1 MYGHLS
7 TDDLTALR
15 DKLQA
20 AYTARLTGPTVAVG
34 SGRRVE
40 YQGSVADIK
49 RELQAVVGELERR
62 AGRTYGGP
70 IYPVNF
76 PAHSRGF
83 RSVR

>member
-7 TDDLTALR
+7 TDQLTALR

-20 AYTARLTGPTVAVG
+20 SYNDRLMGPTVAMG
-34 SGRRVE
+34 AGRRVE
-40 YQGSVADIK
+40 YQGSTTDIK
-49 RELQAVVGELERR
+49 RELQAVIGEIERR

-76 PAHSRGF
+76 DSRCG
-83 RSVR
+83 RLR